1 MESQASGSQG
11 PSSEELPEQP
21 RSEAATQPARRSLSA
36 VLVAVA
42 VAMAIALTSAALVA
56 AVLIVIRRSHEPA
69 VEASDSSLSSKCAPS
84 PVPLA
89 HLDHRAADE
98 PRLALPQPNGWVF
111 DAAGPPR
118 PPIVR
123 AVMAGRELGA
133 YGFVPNTVVT
143 LENLTDKVELRTPQ
157 DALEWE
163 SAGITGIV
171 DQSRGV
177 ICGYPAVIIAYNAD
191 DEGPGGMALRRREVT
206 SLIVAG
212 QDSGNRLWA
221 ATVTIQSRDPSNPA
235 YTIAKQAI
243 LTGFQFAFAG
253 D

>member
-1 MESQASGSQG
+1 MAI
-11 PSSEELPEQP
+11 
-21 RSEAATQPARRSLSA
+21 AAAA
-36 VLVAVA
+36 IV
-42 VAMAIALTSAALVA
+42 MAIALTAAVLVA
-56 AVLIVIRRSHEPA
+56 AALIARRSGHDEPA
-69 VEASDSSLSSKCAPS
+69 GEASDSPLSSRCTPS
-84 PVPLA
+84 TVPLA
-89 HLDHRAADE
+89 NLDHRAADE
-98 PRLALPQPNGWVF
+98 PRLALPQPYGWVF
-111 DAAGPPR
+111 DAVGQPR

-133 YGFVPNTVVT
+133 YGFMPNTVVT
-143 LENLTDKVELRTPQ
+143 LENLTDKVGLRTPQ

-163 SAGITGIV
+163 SAGITDIV

-177 ICGYPAVIIAYNAD
+177 ICGYPAVIIAYNAA
-191 DEGPGGMALRRREVT
+191 DEGPGGMALRSREVT
-206 SLIVAG
+206 CLIVAG

-235 YTIAKQAI
+235 YVTAKHAI

>member
-1 MESQASGSQG
+1 
-11 PSSEELPEQP
+11 
-21 RSEAATQPARRSLSA
+21 
-36 VLVAVA
+36 
-42 VAMAIALTSAALVA
+42 MAIALTSAALVA
-56 AVLIVIRRSHEPA
+56 AALIVIRRVHAPA

-123 AVMAGRELGA
+123 AVTVGREIGA
-133 YGFVPNTVVT
+133 YNFVPNTVVT
-143 LENLTDKVELRTPQ
+143 LENLTDKVGLRTPQ

-163 SAGITGIV
+163 SASITDIL

-177 ICGYPAVIIAYNAD
+177 VCGYPAVIIAYNVAD
-191 DEGPGGMALRRREVT
+191 DGTSAAALHSREVT
-206 SLIVAG
+206 CLIVAG
-212 QDSGNRLWA
+212 QDSANRLWA
-221 ATVTIQSRDPSNPA
+221 ATVTIQTRDPNNPA
-235 YTIAKQAI
+235 YITAKHAI